1 MTDCHCFKQ
10 TVSFTICLCGM
21 DSLKNVSVISRRKC
35 QGWIESLQNTIS
47 SLSGLK
53 NYKTGWQMR
62 FTCWIRTATR
72 RPTKVCWTA
81 GHSSL
86 RCASLDRNISNLQN
100 LFVFLKNSRLH
111 PPGVMMSPSLLEKSQ
126 MLCECNPVCLG
137 WTCQRIPES
146 SDPRCFP
153 KNDKAQMWLLVW
165 SLVKRLVLN

>member
-21 DSLKNVSVISRRKC
+21 DSSKNVSVISRRKC

-62 FTCWIRTATR
+62 FTCWIHTATR

-86 RCASLDRNISNLQN
+86 RCASLDRNISNLRN
-100 LFVFLKNSRLH
+100 LFFSKIPVSIYLEWWCRLL
-111 PPGVMMSPSLLEKSQ
+111 SLRNL
-126 MLCECNPVCLG
+126 
-137 WTCQRIPES
+137 
-146 SDPRCFP
+146 RCFVSVTLSALGGHAREFLNHLTPDVFQKMIKP
-153 KNDKAQMWLLVW
+153 KCDYLYDHLL
-165 SLVKRLVLN
+165 RG